1 MTWLTENPWPPIFIL
16 GIAAG
21 VMVAVWT
28 TQKRGAWLVAAMTAV
43 VAAAAVYL
51 VEKAIVTEGERV
63 EQHVRDLV
71 EAFVRGDRDRVVSFF
86 SARAP
91 ELRTL
96 ALRGMDLVE
105 FPSGIDVKDVSVRVT
120 NENTRA
126 VSLFRANGVVAVKGL
141 GAQQPMPS
149 RWQVTWQNEGN
160 DWKIVEVVRLHPY
173 KDESMPVLDQRPQ

>member
-16 GIAAG
+16 GIAAC

-28 TQKRGAWLVAAMTAV
+28 SQKRGAWLVGALTAV
-43 VAAAAVYL
+43 IAAAAVFF
-51 VEKAIVTEGERV
+51 VEKAVITEGERV

-91 ELRTL
+91 ELNAL
-96 ALRGMDLVE
+96 AVRGLDLVE
-105 FPSGIDVKDVSVRVT
+105 FPSGIDVKDMSVRVS

-126 VSLFRANGVVAVKGL
+126 ISLFRANGVVSVKGL
-141 GAQQPMPS
+141 GAQQQMAS
-149 RWQVTWQNEGN
+149 RWQVTWQKEGN

-173 KDESMPVLDQRPQ
+173 KDESMQILEQRPQ